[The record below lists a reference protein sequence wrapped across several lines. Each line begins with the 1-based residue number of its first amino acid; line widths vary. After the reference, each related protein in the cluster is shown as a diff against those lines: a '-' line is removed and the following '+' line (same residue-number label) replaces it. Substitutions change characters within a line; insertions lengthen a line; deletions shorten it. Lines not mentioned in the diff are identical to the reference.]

1 MSIERAC
8 RYKNVKHELKFLKR
22 ACITMRVIRNPVAV
36 TCHHMA
42 KMSRPLSNEAIK
54 KPTLTVKAS
63 VISEAMFNF
72 FTHYHCP
79 GSV

>member
-1 MSIERAC
+1 
-8 RYKNVKHELKFLKR
+8 
-22 ACITMRVIRNPVAV
+22 MRVIRNPVAV
-36 TCHHMA
+36 KCHHIA
-42 KMSRPLSNEAIK
+42 KMSRPLSNETIK

-79 GSV
+79 STV